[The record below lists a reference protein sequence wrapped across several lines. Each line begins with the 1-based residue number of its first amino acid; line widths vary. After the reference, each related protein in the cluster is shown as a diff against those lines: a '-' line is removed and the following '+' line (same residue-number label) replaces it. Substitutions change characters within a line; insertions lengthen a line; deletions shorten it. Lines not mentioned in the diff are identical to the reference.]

1 MYITLNFTKVS
12 FKLYLSRMYDRDVVI
27 GGFNIPRGSTVVRVG
42 SFSSRDPDSFPDPL
56 KFLPERWLRGHRDRH
71 TAHAFANIPFGHG
84 ARSCIG
90 QRFARLELFSL
101 MVNIKKNTSMFKE
114 K

>member
-1 MYITLNFTKVS
+1 
-12 FKLYLSRMYDRDVVI
+12 MYDRDVVI

-101 MVNIKKNTSMFKE
+101 MVNIKKNTLMFKE
-114 K
+114 Y

>member
-1 MYITLNFTKVS
+1 
-12 FKLYLSRMYDRDVVI
+12 MYDRDVVI

-56 KFLPERWLRGHRDRH
+56 KFRPERWLRGHQDRH

-101 MVNIKKNTSMFKE
+101 MVNIKKNTLMFKE
-114 K
+114 Y

>member
-1 MYITLNFTKVS
+1 
-12 FKLYLSRMYDRDVVI
+12 MYDRDVVI

-56 KFLPERWLRGHRDRH
+56 KFRPERWLRGHRDRH

-114 K
+114 